1 MPFVKEISKQR
12 DGLKRGK
19 KTLRQFG
26 FLFGTA
32 FLALSILTFI
42 QGRTGW
48 RVALPPAVLLF
59 AAAIIRP
66 GLLWPLY
73 RPWMTLSFVLGYF
86 VSRLI
91 LSIIYYFVMTPIAV
105 VLRLTGKD
113 LLQMKKR
120 NSGTYWIPR
129 KKKPAGTAQYGRM
142 Y

>member
-1 MPFVKEISKQR
+1 MPFLKEISEQR

-26 FLFGTA
+26 FLLGTVLLA
-32 FLALSILTFI
+32 FSVLTLI
-42 QGRTGW
+42 QGRPGW
-48 RVALPPAVLLF
+48 RVALPPAVLFF
-59 AAAIIRP
+59 AAAAVRP

-73 RPWMTLSFVLGYF
+73 KPWMTLSFVLGYF
-86 VSRLI
+86 VSRLV
-91 LSIIYYFVMTPIAV
+91 LSIIYYFVMTPVAL

-129 KKKPAGTAQYGRM
+129 KKKPADTAQYGRM